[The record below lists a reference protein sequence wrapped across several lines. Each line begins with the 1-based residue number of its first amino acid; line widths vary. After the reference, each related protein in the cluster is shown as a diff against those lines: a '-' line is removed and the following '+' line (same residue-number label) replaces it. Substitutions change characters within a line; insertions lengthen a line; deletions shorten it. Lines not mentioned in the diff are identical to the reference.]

1 MKRLLLPLLCC
12 QLSCSLIT
20 NFEEPD
26 KVEDSFESCRDHG
39 DNDGDGLVDCDDPSC
54 AVYNICKELT
64 PEACKDGVDNDG
76 DELVDCQ
83 DPGCSKGLKL
93 AYCNREQSCADGKD
107 DDKDGKID
115 CQDADCAKDT
125 ACLESSDTTCADGK
139 DNDLDGLVDCADF
152 GCYASS
158 ACCTLPAV
166 DFSGPAFAYKSDCT
180 ITKCDSDLT
189 CCKQTTS
196 FNKCCS
202 GTLHCHGFDPGRWVV
217 WGLPRFR
224 QENGAAVANEPCTCD
239 VSGLASVERVRLK
252 PGLKLAFNLTVTR
265 STTSID
271 RVCVGLSS
279 ADTFPDEQ
287 TQCSGVSKPALLAGV
302 CLEVKTVG
310 SAPAD
315 SGPPDGKVAD
325 GAADGKPKDGKPK
338 DGKLKDGKPKDGKP
352 KDALAADTK
361 PKDAP
366 AADAKPKDA
375 APDASPAP
383 DSGVPKPASL
393 QADVWVRSVVDGQ
406 VMLGQAVTQ
415 AGPHKGSV
423 SINND
428 GKVVM
433 TIGPLSH
440 TSQTPLDVSVRT
452 GLVMIYGHGVSARI
466 SDLKITNPATSKRC
480 RAPDAWLRHLMRGAP
495 VIGKDTNVASAGD
508 PSVIKAPSGELLMAL
523 SASGSREKPGGI
535 FIATSKTGREFNLE
549 HKGEIKPAMEE
560 GKGTFGHK
568 LGTPLLFHDGKEYLL
583 WYGSTKSKS
592 GGRRGIALA
601 TSKDGH
607 AWTRYVGPKK
617 DVVFVLPPN
626 PDAKAWD
633 SGTVKDPTVTRDAKA
648 YLHMWYTGDV
658 WYPGVLNTV
667 PGPAIGYAVSK
678 DGGRTWERKGKV
690 TLAAAVSVKDDP
702 TMGREA
708 PMVVRDE
715 ASGHFL
721 MWFTHRSFGEP
732 STIRHAVSKDG
743 VTWRVWPRVALGN
756 GPPGTF
762 DERGVLSPAVLRD
775 KDRIKMWFAGVNSQ
789 GVEQIGYVEN
799 RGGQ

>member
-1 MKRLLLPLLCC
+1 MKKILVPLVCC
-12 QLSCSLIT
+12 QLACSFIT

-83 DPGCSKGLKL
+83 DPGCAKGLKL
-93 AYCNREQSCADGKD
+93 QYCNREQSCADGED

-115 CQDADCAKDT
+115 CKDPDCVKDP
-125 ACLESSDTTCADGK
+125 ACLESGDTACSDGK
-139 DNDLDGLVDCADF
+139 DNDLDGLTDCADF
-152 GCYASS
+152 GCYTSP

-166 DFSGPAFAYKSDCT
+166 NFSGPAFSYKSACT
-180 ITKCDSDLT
+180 ITKCASDLT
-189 CCKQTTS
+189 CCKQTS
-196 FNKCCS
+196 FFNQCCT

-224 QENGAAVANEPCTCD
+224 QENGAAVANEPCACD
-239 VSGLASVERVRLK
+239 NSGLVSVERVRLAS
-252 PGLKLAFNLTVTR
+252 GLKLTFDLTVER
-265 STTSID
+265 SGSSID
-271 RVCVGLSS
+271 RICVGLSN
-279 ADTFPDEQ
+279 AATFPDEQ
-287 TQCSGVSKPALLAGV
+287 SQCSGVSKPDLLAGV

-310 SAPAD
+310 GAPQD
-315 SGPPDGKVAD
+315 SGPPDAKVPDGAPDAKTSDGSTADIKVAD
-325 GAADGKPKDGKPK
+325 AAQT
-338 DGKLKDGKPKDGKP
+338 
-352 KDALAADTK
+352 KDAKATPDGPL
-361 PKDAP
+361 
-366 AADAKPKDA
+366 DA
-375 APDASPAP
+375 ANQSPDA
-383 DSGVPKPASL
+383 GVPKPASL

-406 VMLGQAVTQ
+406 VMLGQAVNH

-423 SINND
+423 TIDKD

-433 TIGPLSH
+433 TLGPLSH
-440 TSQTPLDVSVRT
+440 TSQTPMDASLRT
-452 GLVMIYGHGVSARI
+452 GLVMIHGHGVSASI
-466 SDLKITNPATSKRC
+466 SNLKIVNPVTSKRC
-480 RAPDAWLRHLMRGAP
+480 RAPATWLRHLMRGDP
-495 VIGKDTNVASAGD
+495 VIGKDTNVASVGQS
-508 PSVIKAPSGELLMAL
+508 SVIKTPSGDLLMAL
-523 SASGSREKPGGI
+523 AASGSGGNPGGI
-535 FIATSKTGREFNLE
+535 FIASSKTGREFSLE
-549 HKGEIKPAMEE
+549 HKGAVKPVMEE
-560 GKGTFGHK
+560 GKASFGHL
-568 LGTPLLFHDGKEYLL
+568 LGSPLLYHDGKEYLL
-583 WYGSTKSKS
+583 WYCTVESKT

-601 TSKDGH
+601 TSKDGR
-607 AWTRYVGPKK
+607 AWTRYLGPKK

-633 SGTVKDPTVTRDAKA
+633 SGTVKDPTIWKDTKA

-658 WYPGVLNTV
+658 WYPGVLGTV
-667 PGPAIGYAVSK
+667 PSPAIGHAVSK

-708 PMVVRDE
+708 PAVVRDA

-721 MWFTHRSFGEP
+721 MWFTHRSFGQP
-732 STIRHAVSKDG
+732 ASIRHAVSVDG
-743 VTWRVWPRVALGN
+743 VTWRVWPQAALGH

-762 DERGVLSPAVLRD
+762 DGRGVKGPAVLLD
-775 KDRIKMWFAGVNSQ
+775 GDRIKMWFTGVNSK